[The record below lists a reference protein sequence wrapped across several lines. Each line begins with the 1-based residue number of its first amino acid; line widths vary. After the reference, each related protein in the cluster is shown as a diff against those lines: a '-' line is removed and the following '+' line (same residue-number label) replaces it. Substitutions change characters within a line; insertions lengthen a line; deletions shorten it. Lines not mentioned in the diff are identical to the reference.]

1 MSDFWK
7 EYEQATEQEGGGGG
21 IVTKALIET
30 GYKVYVSGL
39 DQADTFFPAAPGD
52 DAARKAAKSK
62 AQALG
67 KANWGIQIKAYRD
80 TAVVRGRAATWQAD
94 RHFNTDSWTSAAKEV
109 VVPSLRQAG
118 IVLPWEGW
126 CRIGFQPDP
135 FKLEK
140 GEVGMTDQDQ
150 DGNPRYPQVAY
161 VTEVFAD
168 EEAARAAV
176 STPATADTST
186 IPFLPGDEKLSK
198 KALEK
203 KWTLESWQG
212 MSDEINVAYAEA
224 IKASDRPAPIAR
236 KEALQSVADHYD
248 AAPSDVELLINPT

>member
-161 VTEVFAD
+161 ITEVFAD
-168 EEAARAAV
+168 EAAARAAV
-176 STPATADTST
+176 GVTETTHVGGVEVSVPDKWDAESWKSVWPELYQAKEAGRSLKQIADDYGVSV
-186 IPFLPGDEKLSK
+186 PDVS
-198 KALEK
+198 KAL
-203 KWTLESWQG
+203 
-212 MSDEINVAYAEA
+212 
-224 IKASDRPAPIAR
+224 
-236 KEALQSVADHYD
+236 
-248 AAPSDVELLINPT
+248 AAHIPY